1 MESKVLIIDDEVELL
16 ELLRLMVSNKKV
28 QVFTARDSE
37 QALQIFHSE
46 KPTIVF
52 CDYLMP
58 KMDGIELMER
68 FLAIDPEV
76 DVVIFTGVG
85 SVDSAVK
92 AIKMGA
98 YDYVTKPMD
107 IGKISMIID
116 RIIESQNLKHEKQ
129 ILQEK
134 LTQIYGFDNFV
145 GRSEKMQSVF
155 HQIKQVAGSDSTIL
169 ITGESGTG
177 KELVANAIHYS
188 SQRKGKPFV
197 KVNCA
202 ALSESLIESELFG
215 HEKGAFTSAVARR
228 LGRFE
233 TANGGTLFLDEIGDI
248 PPSTQI
254 KLLRVLELKE
264 FERLG
269 SSLTTQVDVR
279 MITATNK
286 DLARLVQEGRFR
298 EDLYFRLNVI
308 HINLSPLRERKEDI
322 PLLAKFFLDKYSAQM
337 NKVITSLSKNAM
349 QLMENYAWPGNIREL
364 ENAIERGVVFCRNK
378 VLTEW
383 DLPPQINE
391 NSGGARLSLNLN
403 SYSLEEA
410 EKTLISR
417 VLQMTQWNLKSAA
430 STLGIS
436 RGTLYSKIDKHK
448 LARP

>member
-1 MESKVLIIDDEVELL
+1 M
-16 ELLRLMVSNKKV
+16 
-28 QVFTARDSE
+28 QTVF
-37 QALQIFHSE
+37 Q
-46 KPTIVF
+46 
-52 CDYLMP
+52 
-58 KMDGIELMER
+58 
-68 FLAIDPEV
+68 
-76 DVVIFTGVG
+76 
-85 SVDSAVK
+85 
-92 AIKMGA
+92 
-98 YDYVTKPMD
+98 
-107 IGKISMIID
+107 
-116 RIIESQNLKHEKQ
+116 
-129 ILQEK
+129 
-134 LTQIYGFDNFV
+134 
-145 GRSEKMQSVF
+145 
-155 HQIKQVAGSDSTIL
+155 QIKQVAGSDSTIL

-254 KLLRVLELKE
+254 KLLRALELKE

-269 SSLTTQVDVR
+269 SSQTTQVDVR
-279 MITATNK
+279 LITATNK

-308 HINLSPLRERKEDI
+308 HINLAPLRERKEDI
-322 PLLAKFFLDKYSAQM
+322 PLLAKFFLDKYSVQM
-337 NKVITSLSKNAM
+337 NKVITNLSRNAM

-364 ENAIERGVVFCRNK
+364 ENAIERGVVFCRSK

-391 NSGGARLSLNLN
+391 HSNGARLSLNLN

-417 VLQMTQWNLKSAA
+417 VLQMTLWNLKSAA
-430 STLGIS
+430 AVLGIS

-448 LARP
+448 LIRP